1 MAGIII
7 NMSKVKQVLR
17 LHVQGVSNRKIARDL
32 GLYKGTVNTYVRKI
46 KEHEYSIEELLALDE
61 PVLESKLFAGNPAY
75 KQDRFEEFKGMI
87 PYWEKELK
95 NPHVTRYLLW
105 EEYRKSH
112 PDGYGYSRFCFHL
125 GQILHA
131 RKPGSIL
138 QHNPGEKLFVDFA
151 GDTFPYIDPES
162 GEVIQT
168 QVFVACLPY
177 SDYAFVMAVPSQSTD
192 DFLYALSCC
201 LKHLGGSPKI
211 VVTDN
216 LKASVI
222 KADRYEPTLNRVMD
236 DFANHYGFVVLPAR
250 VKKPQDKA
258 SVENEVKIIYR
269 RVYAKL
275 RHHTFFSLEEINR
288 ALADKTREHN
298 QTRQQQKGYC
308 REEKFPA
315 EEKPLLK
322 ELPEKDFEIKYYAK
336 LRVAQNNCIYL
347 ARDKRY
353 YSVPYQYI
361 GEKADVIYTR
371 SLVRI
376 YVRGACM
383 ATHQRVIGFGYT
395 TVKEHMGSG
404 HNFYQDRSPAFYI
417 RQAGKHSELLAEL
430 IAVIFQRAEVPEV
443 QYKRCDGLLSLQ
455 RKTDPVIFEQV
466 CRYALDNDILS
477 YQSIKRVID
486 NKAYL
491 HDVEEEKRQDGKN
504 KNIQHINIRGKKYY
518 AGE

>member
-17 LHVQGVSNRKIARDL
+17 LHAQGISNRKIAGDS

-46 KEHEYSIEELLALDE
+46 KEQESGIEELSALDE

-87 PYWEKELK
+87 SYWEEELK
-95 NPHVTRYLLW
+95 KPHVTRYLLW
-105 EEYRKSH
+105 EEYRESH
-112 PDGYGYSRFCFHL
+112 PDGYGYSQFCFHL
-125 GQILHA
+125 GQIIKA

-138 QHNPGEKLFVDFA
+138 QHHAGEKLFVDFA
-151 GDTFPYIDPES
+151 GDTVSYINRES

-222 KADRYEPTLNRVMD
+222 KTDRYEPELNRVMD
-236 DFANHYGFVVLPAR
+236 DFANHYGFAVLPAR
-250 VKKPQDKA
+250 VRKPQDKA
-258 SVENEVKIIYR
+258 SVENEVKIVYR

-298 QTRQQQKGYC
+298 QTRQQQKEYC
-308 REEKFPA
+308 REEKFLA

-322 ELPEKDFEIKYYAK
+322 ALPEKDFEIKYYAK

-347 ARDKRY
+347 ARDKHY
-353 YSVPYQYI
+353 YSVPYPYI
-361 GEKADVIYTR
+361 GEEADVIYTR

-376 YVRGACM
+376 YIRGVYV
-383 ATHQRVIGFGYT
+383 ATHLRTIGFGYT
-395 TVKEHMGSG
+395 VVKVHMGSG
-404 HNFYQDRSPAFYI
+404 HNFYHDRSPEFYI

-430 IAVIFQRAEVPEV
+430 FAVIFERAEIPEV

-455 RKTDPVIFEQV
+455 RKTDPVIFERV
-466 CRYALDNDILS
+466 CSYALDNDILT
-477 YQSIKRVID
+477 YQSIKRVMD
-486 NKAYL
+486 TKAYML
-491 HDVEEEKRQDGKN
+491 NGEEGKHQGKKN
-504 KNIQHINIRGKKYY
+504 RNIQHINIRGKIYY
-518 AGE
+518 EE